1 MNDDDHHDHYDDVVA
16 TFLPDVNDYA
26 AADDDHDHNHHHQR
40 YIGGIQQ

>member
-1 MNDDDHHDHYDDVVA
+1 MNDDDHHDHYDVVA

-26 AADDDHDHNHHHQR
+26 AADDDEDHHHHHR